1 MMRHKL
7 VIDPKVIEEDYRT
20 AQKYEQA
27 VRFHKMLIYQMT
39 RVTAEKGALRHD
51 DRLDALSM
59 AVGYFVEQM
68 NRDEALGEEAHKQE
82 LLDKELEKFMDNAR
96 NPNRVSQPMI
106 APEPVS
112 WTAFR

>member
-7 VIDPKVIEEDYRT
+7 VIDPRVIEEDYRT

-39 RVTAEKGALRHD
+39 RITAEKGSLRHD

-59 AVGYFVEQM
+59 AVGYYVEQM
-68 NRDEALGEEAHKQE
+68 NRDEVAGEAAHKQD
-82 LLDKELEKFMDNAR
+82 LLDQELEKFMDNAR
-96 NPNRVSQPMI
+96 NPNKVKKPMI
-106 APEPVS
+106 SDEPVLF
-112 WTAFR
+112 TAFR